1 MHTDEQAGQRSW
13 SIHEALAI
21 AYQEFSNRFGADLL
35 WAAFDLLTRDRE
47 RTLAEHAELETEL
60 DQYLGHAMH
69 QAGSKGDIW
78 ISKARTDEGQTAL
91 LLQAAVRWWCAR
103 DDLLS
108 RPAQSRVPCEYAE
121 GNTDHVNLQLLAQM
135 LYRGRAPYTTC
146 D

>member
-1 MHTDEQAGQRSW
+1 MHTDEQAAQSDW
-13 SIHEALAI
+13 NIHEALNL

-35 WAAFDLLTRDRE
+35 WEAFDLLTLDRE
-47 RTLAEHAELETEL
+47 RTLAEHTDLEADI
-60 DQYLGHAMH
+60 DQYLGHALY
-69 QAGSKGDIW
+69 QAGSTGDIW

-91 LLQAAVRWWCAR
+91 LLQIAVRWWRAR

-121 GNTDHVNLQLLAQM
+121 GNNDHVNLQLLAQM

>member
-1 MHTDEQAGQRSW
+1 MHTDEHAAQHSW

-35 WAAFDLLTRDRE
+35 WAAFDLLARDRE
-47 RTLAEHAELETEL
+47 RTLAELSEREAEL
-60 DQYLGHAMH
+60 DQYLGHAMY
-69 QAGSKGDIW
+69 QAGSAGDIW

-108 RPAQSRVPCEYAE
+108 RPTQSRVPCEYAE
-121 GNTDHVNLQLLAQM
+121 GNKDHVNLQLLAQM

-146 D
+146 N